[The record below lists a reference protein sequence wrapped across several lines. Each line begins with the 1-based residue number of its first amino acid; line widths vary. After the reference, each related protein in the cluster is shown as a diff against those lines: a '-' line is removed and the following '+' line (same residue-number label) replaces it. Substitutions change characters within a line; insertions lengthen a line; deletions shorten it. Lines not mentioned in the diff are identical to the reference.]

1 MSPRQ
6 NTQGRKAHSEGLV
19 NLYRIVLTGRSFVT
33 LHSGPFRPRG
43 DTECLAT
50 ELSPLPPKPIP
61 EWLSDRRRE
70 GHFAHACMTL
80 TITNANLF
88 SNVPL
93 PFPYVQDG
101 MITYT
106 FAEARIVTWFKLSFA

>member
-1 MSPRQ
+1 MRIALS
-6 NTQGRKAHSEGLV
+6 GR
-19 NLYRIVLTGRSFVT
+19 NFVT
-33 LHSGPFRPRG
+33 LNSCPFGRKTG
-43 DTECLAT
+43 TECLAT
-50 ELSPLPPKPIP
+50 ELFPLPPKPIP

-80 TITNANLF
+80 TITNTNLF

-106 FAEARIVTWFKLSFA
+106 FAEARNVTWFKLSFA

>member
-1 MSPRQ
+1 M
-6 NTQGRKAHSEGLV
+6 
-19 NLYRIVLTGRSFVT
+19 NLYRVALSGRSFVT
-33 LHSGPFRPRG
+33 LHSGPFSRQTG
-43 DTECLAT
+43 AECLAAK
-50 ELSPLPPKPIP
+50 LFPLPPKLIR

-70 GHFAHACMTL
+70 GHFAHACTTL

-88 SNVPL
+88 SNIPL

-106 FAEARIVTWFKLSFA
+106 FADPRIATWFKLSFA